1 MLFKT
6 PVVLNIEAKD
16 DFHHIKQLNEFL
28 QQAFREFA
36 ASYNI
41 VDYEILDHLTTT
53 KRQYLP

>member
-16 DFHHIKQLNEFL
+16 DFHHTKQLNEFL

-53 KRQYLP
+53 K